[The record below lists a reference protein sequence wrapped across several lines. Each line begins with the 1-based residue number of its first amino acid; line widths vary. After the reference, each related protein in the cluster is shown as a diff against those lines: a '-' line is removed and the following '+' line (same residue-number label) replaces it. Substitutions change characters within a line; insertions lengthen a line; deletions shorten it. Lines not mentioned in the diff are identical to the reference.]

1 MSRQTI
7 TETEYEVM
15 KILWSSSKPLTVG
28 ELYKMLPENKWSKT
42 TVATLLV
49 RLCDKGAAAYKKE
62 GAPLLL
68 SGA

>member
-28 ELYKMLPENKWSKT
+28 ELYKMLPENKW
-42 TVATLLV
+42 
-49 RLCDKGAAAYKKE
+49 
-62 GAPLLL
+62 
-68 SGA
+68 